1 MRPKQNKKALERIDD
16 EALQKLRD
24 PRFLY
29 NASQRVAELGVVGE
43 NRNRLTMI
51 LACITRHTPE
61 PVSIILQAPPGS
73 GKTTL
78 MRSTVRLFPPVFV
91 TERAGI
97 SKKALAFGK
106 RSLKNTVLVINE
118 YKCGKDAQLFIRLT
132 QSGED
137 IAHEYTTISGRRR
150 QTEVVKRTG
159 TPVVLTTTT
168 DEEIFPDDASRFL
181 ALHVDD
187 SPKQNRAIVLAR
199 ARKPRTVTLGDLPSW
214 QAAMAKLK
222 PKAGDFQHPPRFL
235 ADVAKR
241 LPLNDVSVRRQWN
254 RILSFLSAVA
264 LLRGFES
271 KQPVDIEFVDYC
283 IVYRILEPILVATLK
298 DSGAPEHTV
307 ANAVAKLNKK
317 FERSATV
324 HEIAKE
330 LSWKESRVYKHLKAA
345 ARRKLVKYEK
355 GTRERNLR
363 PVIARKEETER
374 FLPSPRSVLRR
385 NPEIGKKVKYV
396 DPFTGKWK
404 KVER

>member
-1 MRPKQNKKALERIDD
+1 MRTKQTKKALKRIGD
-16 EALQKLRD
+16 EAFQKLRD

-29 NASQRVAELGVVGE
+29 NASQKVAELGVVGE
-43 NRNRLTMI
+43 ERNRLTMI
-51 LACITRHTPE
+51 LACITRHTPD

-78 MRSTVRLFPPVFV
+78 MRSTVRLFPPDYVS
-91 TERAGI
+91 ERAGL

-106 RSLKNTVLVINE
+106 RSLKNTILVINE

-137 IAHEYTTISGRRR
+137 IKHEYLNIMGRRR
-150 QTEVVKRTG
+150 KTEVAERKG

-168 DEEIFPDDASRFL
+168 DERIFQDDASRFL

-187 SPKQNRAIVLAR
+187 SPKQNRAIVVAR
-199 ARKPRTVTLGDLPSW
+199 ARKPRTINSGDLPVW

-222 PKAGDFQHPPRFL
+222 CKAADFQHPPRFL
-235 ADVAKR
+235 TDVAKR

-254 RILSFLSAVA
+254 RILSFLSAAA
-264 LLRGFES
+264 LLREFES
-271 KQPVDIEFVDYC
+271 KHPVDIEFTDYC
-283 IVYRILEPILVATLK
+283 VVYRILEPILAATLK
-298 DSGAPEHTV
+298 ASSTPERTV
-307 ANAVAKLNKK
+307 AKAVAKLNKNLK
-317 FERSATV
+317 RAVTV
-324 HEIAKE
+324 REIAKE
-330 LSWKESRVYKHLKAA
+330 LNWKKSLVYKHLRSAV
-345 ARRKLVKYEK
+345 RQKLVKYEK

-363 PVIARKEETER
+363 PVIARREETER
-374 FLPSPRSVLRR
+374 FLPSPRSVLRH

>member
-1 MRPKQNKKALERIDD
+1 MRPRLNKKARKRIDE
-16 EALQKLRD
+16 EALQTLRD

-29 NASQRVAELGVVGE
+29 NASQKVAELGVVGE
-43 NRNRLTMI
+43 KRNRLTMI
-51 LACITRHTPE
+51 LACITRHTPD

-78 MRSTVRLFPPVFV
+78 MRSAVRLFPPDYV
-91 TERAGI
+91 TERAGL

-168 DEEIFPDDASRFL
+168 DERIFPDDASRFL
-181 ALHVDD
+181 ALHVDS

-199 ARKPRTVTLGDLPSW
+199 AKKPRIVNLGDLPVW

-222 PKAGDFQHPPRFL
+222 CKADDFQHPPRFL

-254 RILSFLSAVA
+254 RILSFLSAAA
-264 LLRGFES
+264 LVRGFES
-271 KQPVDIEFVDYC
+271 KQPVDIEFADYC
-283 IVYRILEPILVATLK
+283 VVYRILEPILVSALQRPNTPESQVARATAALNK
-298 DSGAPEHTV
+298 RLGRSVTV
-307 ANAVAKLNKK
+307 RELAKKLN
-317 FERSATV
+317 
-324 HEIAKE
+324 
-330 LSWKESRVYKHLKAA
+330 WKEPRVYKHVTTA
-345 ARRKLVKYEK
+345 ARQKLVKYES
-355 GTRERNLR
+355 GSRERNLR
-363 PVIARKEETER
+363 PIIARKETSRR

-385 NPEIGKKVKYV
+385 NREIGKKVKYV
-396 DPFTGKWK
+396 DPFTGKRK